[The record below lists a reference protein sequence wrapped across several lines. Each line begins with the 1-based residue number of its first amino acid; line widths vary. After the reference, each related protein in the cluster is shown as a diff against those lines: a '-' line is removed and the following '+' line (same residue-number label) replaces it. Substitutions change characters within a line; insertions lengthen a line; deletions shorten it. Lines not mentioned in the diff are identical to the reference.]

1 MAFLKDRIL
10 IHFNTS
16 YIKVYEFT
24 NKILQTKYEMNRMI
38 SVEGL
43 KSGIFTQIDEFFHE
57 LKEYT
62 NSINNEYVRLYA
74 TGVYQTLD
82 SKSAIQLINH
92 IFIYYGL
99 YFNIVQPDLEKF
111 YLEQS
116 MKIYGSP
123 SLVEGIISQEFRN
136 VVVCGS
142 FKHSIKEIE
151 DTIKILKNQNITV
164 LSPTTTKLR
173 PETLGSNFV
182 LFEGQEL
189 MNERD
194 AWRHQYWHISQF
206 SASDAVIICAPN
218 GKVGNGALF
227 ELGYLVAISK
237 RIIFTEKPQNLSV
250 IFPYEVGLDF

>member
-10 IHFNTS
+10 IHFNTT
-16 YIKVYEFT
+16 YIKVYEIT

-38 SVEGL
+38 SAEEIN
-43 KSGIFTQIDEFFHE
+43 SGIFTQIDEFFYD

-92 IFIYYGL
+92 IFIYFGL

-116 MKIYGSP
+116 MKLYGSP
-123 SLVEGIISQEFRN
+123 SLVEGIISQKFRN

-142 FKHSIKEIE
+142 FKHSI
-151 DTIKILKNQNITV
+151 
-164 LSPTTTKLR
+164 
-173 PETLGSNFV
+173 
-182 LFEGQEL
+182 
-189 MNERD
+189 
-194 AWRHQYWHISQF
+194 
-206 SASDAVIICAPN
+206 
-218 GKVGNGALF
+218 
-227 ELGYLVAISK
+227 
-237 RIIFTEKPQNLSV
+237 
-250 IFPYEVGLDF
+250 